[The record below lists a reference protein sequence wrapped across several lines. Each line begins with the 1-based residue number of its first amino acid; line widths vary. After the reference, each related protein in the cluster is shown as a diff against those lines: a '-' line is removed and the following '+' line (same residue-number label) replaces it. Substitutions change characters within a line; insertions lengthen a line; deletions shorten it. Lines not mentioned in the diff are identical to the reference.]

1 MCCRADSGS
10 SPNVNNPY
18 ETAGYWGG
26 LGVCDLP
33 SVDIESLTE
42 MLTFGIENL

>member
-1 MCCRADSGS
+1 MCCRADSGP
-10 SPNVNNPY
+10 SPNTNDPY

-33 SVDIESLTE
+33 SV
-42 MLTFGIENL
+42 NL